1 MGQCLKCGKGAE
13 EGKPKGM
20 YLLRGG
26 YFTKEFQPH
35 TEGEKYV
42 KQDFMKKKLS
52 HIRWIGKGSVAK
64 GLLKSHYKKLDKRN
78 IGFG

>member
-1 MGQCLKCGKGAE
+1 MRRCLNCGKGAE